1 MQTGKVKWFNNSK
14 GYGFILS
21 EDHEEDLFAHYSAI
35 EIDGYKSLK
44 AGQDVEFE
52 TQPGPKGTHAIQI
65 KPLDKQ

>member
-21 EDHEEDLFAHYSAI
+21 EQHDEDLFAHYSAI
-35 EIDGYKSLK
+35 NVDGYKSLK
-44 AGQDVEFE
+44 AGQTVEFE
-52 TQPGPKGTHAIQI
+52 TEKGPKGTHAIQI